1 MISKNLSAVPA
12 SRKTG
17 EEPLT
22 TSDKSAGVDLLS
34 FWQWS
39 SSNLLS
45 NSLRGVLAE
54 YIVASTLGC
63 HAGVRTEWDAYDL
76 KTESGIRIEVKS
88 AAYLQAWAQEN
99 FSKINFSVHPAHGWD
114 AESKSRSK
122 VKTRAS
128 HVYVF
133 CILRHKDKS
142 TVNPLN
148 MDQWIF
154 YCIHTNK
161 LDQALGPQK
170 NISLSRLLS
179 LQPKMASYGEL
190 AEVIHSVSEFSS

>member
-1 MISKNLSAVPA
+1 MITAGQP
-12 SRKTG
+12 T
-17 EEPLT
+17 
-22 TSDKSAGVDLLS
+22 GVDLLS

-39 SSNLLS
+39 SSDLVS

-88 AAYLQAWAQEN
+88 AAYLQSWAQPK
-99 FSKINFSVHPAHGWD
+99 FSDITFSVKPAYGWD
-114 AESKSRSK
+114 AESNSRSK
-122 VKTRAS
+122 VKIRAS

-133 CILRHKDKS
+133 CILTHKDKA

-154 YCIHTNK
+154 YCIHTSD
-161 LDQALGPQK
+161 LDKAIGPQK
-170 NISLSRLLS
+170 SISLSRLMK
-179 LQPKMASYGEL
+179 LQPKTASYPEL
-190 AEVIHSVSEFSS
+190 AEVIHSVSGLGS